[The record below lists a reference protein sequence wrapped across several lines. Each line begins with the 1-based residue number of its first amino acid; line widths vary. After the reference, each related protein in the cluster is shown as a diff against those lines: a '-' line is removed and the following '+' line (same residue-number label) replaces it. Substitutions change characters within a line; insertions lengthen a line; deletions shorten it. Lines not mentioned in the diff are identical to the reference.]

1 MEQTDILDRI
11 GGIEKFKEALRG
23 MTKCKV
29 DPTAPKPTI
38 KMMGDSLAKKLPLYQ
53 DLDRTLQE
61 KAKSLGDVKQKE
73 VEEFSTPEQL
83 IKKTVKLLDEINPRL
98 GQMARKVISGCK
110 TSIQINF
117 RRENDPLN
125 YSSAQTDYDGSRFKI
140 TIDARKGDIATP
152 VLLARELVDAS
163 IREECQERHNAD
175 QEEKQDF
182 SRENASEVV
191 AGLMSA
197 KIAQAYDLTKDQ
209 TEQLMLKNY
218 DNIPDY
224 VSSLTADHEFMELIM
239 KECPHIADKAI
250 DEYTDDN
257 FVELVNAINN
267 STNPKIKEAIT
278 SRMEDLANNRA
289 ESCQVMQGKIA
300 CAVTGLAVIEETAKD
315 PQFIDPVI
323 NKLVDSAVDN
333 HEHKLK
339 ECLEGSPTYQNGTQP
354 TNDELLTNSINTIEN
369 LGETAL
375 NINYATYNKIMDE
388 NSPEAQM
395 VLERIRQNTNYNSWF
410 NINYNKKDVFQIF

>member
-1 MEQTDILDRI
+1 MNFKEKPMEQTDILDRI
-11 GGIEKFKEALRG
+11 GGIEKFKEAIRG

-61 KAKSLGDVKQKE
+61 KAKSLSDVKQKE

-163 IREECQERHNAD
+163 IREEYQERHNAD

-250 DEYTDDN
+250 DEYTDEN

-267 STNPKIKEAIT
+267 CTNPKIKEAIT
-278 SRMEDLANNRA
+278 SRMEDLANNRD

-333 HEHKLK
+333 HNHGHKLN
-339 ECLEGSPTYQNGTQP
+339 ECLEGSPTYQNSTPP
-354 TNDELLTNSINTIEN
+354 TNDELLANSINTIEN

-395 VLERIRQNTNYNSWF
+395 VLERIRQNTNYNS
-410 NINYNKKDVFQIF
+410 

>member
-163 IREECQERHNAD
+163 IREEYQERHNAD

-239 KECPHIADKAI
+239 KECRHLSDQDIDK
-250 DEYTDDN
+250 YTEDN

-278 SRMEDLANNRA
+278 SRMEDLANNRD

-323 NKLVDSAVDN
+323 NTLVDSAVDN

-339 ECLEGSPTYQNGTQP
+339 ECLEGSPTYQNSTQP
-354 TNDELLTNSINTIEN
+354 TNDELLTNSTNTIEN

-395 VLERIRQNTNYNSWF
+395 VLERIRQSTNYNSWF

>member
-11 GGIEKFKEALRG
+11 GGIEKFKEAIRG

-73 VEEFSTPEQL
+73 VEAFSTPEQL
-83 IKKTVKLLDEINPRL
+83 IKKTVQLLDELNPRL
-98 GQMARKVISGCK
+98 GQMARRVINGSK

-117 RRENDPLN
+117 RGKDDPLN

-152 VLLARELVDAS
+152 VLLARELVDAA
-163 IREECQERHNAD
+163 IREEYQERHNAD

-182 SRENASEVV
+182 SRENATEIVG
-191 AGLMSA
+191 GLVSA
-197 KIAQAYDLTKDQ
+197 KIAQEYGLTKDQ

-224 VSSLTADHEFMELIM
+224 VSALTADHEFMELIM

-250 DEYTDDN
+250 DEYTDEN

-300 CAVTGLAVIEETAKD
+300 CAVTGLAVVEETAED

-333 HEHKLK
+333 HGHKLN
-339 ECLEGSPTYQNGTQP
+339 ECLNGSPTYQNGTQP
-354 TNDELLTNSINTIEN
+354 TNDELLVNSINTVEN
-369 LGETAL
+369 LGEKAL
-375 NINYATYNKIMDE
+375 SINYATYNKLMDE
-388 NSPEAQM
+388 NSPETAM
-395 VLERIRQNTNYNSWF
+395 VLERIKRSNPNYNS
-410 NINYNKKDVFQIF
+410 